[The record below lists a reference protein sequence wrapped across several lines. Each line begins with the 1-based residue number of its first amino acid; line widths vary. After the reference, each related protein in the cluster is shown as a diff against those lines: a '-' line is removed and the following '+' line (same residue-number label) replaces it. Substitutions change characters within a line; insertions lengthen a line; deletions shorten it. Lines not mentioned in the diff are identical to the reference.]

1 MFQSIRTY
9 ERLTQF
15 NNIYGIY
22 FDKSCPRSVLA
33 VDSGGRFARA
43 GHCPH
48 ARAMAMDKEMT
59 DYLNQMQIK
68 ETSDLYV
75 QCSTVCFKRC
85 VMNFTARKLNDKE
98 LDCIE
103 KCTQKFAKMNQ
114 RLTIRLFELNR
125 DELAKQQQK

>member
-1 MFQSIRTY
+1 MIMTP
-9 ERLTQF
+9 
-15 NNIYGIY
+15 G
-22 FDKSCPRSVLA
+22 SVWA
-33 VDSGGRFARA
+33 ADSGVLVARGSCCAHA
-43 GHCPH
+43 G
-48 ARAMAMDKEMT
+48 AMAMDKEMT
-59 DYLNQMQIK
+59 DYLNQLQIK

-75 QCSTVCFKRC
+75 QCSTVCFSRC

-125 DELAKQQQK
+125 DELAKQQQQQ